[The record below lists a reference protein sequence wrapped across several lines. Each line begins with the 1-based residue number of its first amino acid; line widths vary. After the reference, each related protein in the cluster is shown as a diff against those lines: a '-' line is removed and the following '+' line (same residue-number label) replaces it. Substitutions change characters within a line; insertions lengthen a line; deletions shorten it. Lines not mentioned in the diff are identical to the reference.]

1 MNPQSLLRIFS
12 LVILILLTGYVIFY
26 YSRPS
31 FPIRTEIKNI
41 EGKSLDVVIIGKIAD
56 TIYFNRMPDKTRF
69 TLALDQLAFKDRIYL
84 TLLKGEAPPPLPTDT
99 TVKPKYEDNY
109 IQNRVNHIAEL
120 KEKLK
125 VMELEFDSDTLS
137 PVLKNDYPRRI
148 AILEHEIK
156 TLEVAIKTHRY
167 RLKKD

>member
-1 MNPQSLLRIFS
+1 
-12 LVILILLTGYVIFY
+12 VIFY

-31 FPIRTEIKNI
+31 FPIRTVIKNI

-69 TLALDQLAFKDRIYL
+69 TLPLDQLAFKDRTYL
-84 TLLKGEAPPPLPTDT
+84 TLLKGQAPPPTEP

-109 IQNRVNHIAEL
+109 IQNRVENIEDL

-125 VMELEFDSDTLS
+125 VMELEVASDTLN
-137 PVLKNDYPRRI
+137 PVLKNDYARRI
-148 AILEHEIK
+148 ADLEHEIK
-156 TLEVAIKTHRY
+156 TLEVAIETHRY